1 MFIPAELLPRLQFVR
16 EGQFVEKMGAPTLKL
31 IGEAQIAASP
41 PGAMPSGPKEISTRI
56 IQVPTQISSVDIIKG
71 FLTQEK
77 VTDPK
82 QWLLAICSEP
92 SPYFPVHFYRRQA
105 RMSSGETIRF
115 FEAAGARSQ
124 SRKPLIKRLR
134 DGTKFK
140 PSTTKGTGDASL
152 VRGEMLKKLEAGT
165 ITAADITEHLDR
177 VLEAILHLKAGS
189 IQLKPV
195 SDLLLQILPTYG
207 SMGTSQAGRF
217 RTAIAYLDETW
228 FGKDT
233 DVS

>member
-1 MFIPAELLPRLQFVR
+1 
-16 EGQFVEKMGAPTLKL
+16 
-31 IGEAQIAASP
+31 
-41 PGAMPSGPKEISTRI
+41 
-56 IQVPTQISSVDIIKG
+56 
-71 FLTQEK
+71 
-77 VTDPK
+77 
-82 QWLLAICSEP
+82 
-92 SPYFPVHFYRRQA
+92 
-105 RMSSGETIRF
+105 
-115 FEAAGARSQ
+115 
-124 SRKPLIKRLR
+124 
-134 DGTKFK
+134 
-140 PSTTKGTGDASL
+140 
-152 VRGEMLKKLEAGT
+152 MLKKLEAGT

-189 IQLKPV
+189 IQLKPM